1 MNPYPLSSVR
11 KPFSFKQSIRPLLR
25 PLLVFLFLMTCYH
38 TLMVNG
44 VLPSSDGISIQQSN
58 VIKVENYVYSNSPYE
73 LILTGSSRT
82 AKVEADYFGPA
93 HVANIGIRGGASQ
106 TGLELVNRNQNKPP
120 IVLLEVNGTIAQGVN
135 RELVEGAYHPL
146 FYWIRRYLPIFK
158 QENQPVAVTIEILK
172 NWRGI
177 SAEKLEEQRV
187 NELLKN
193 PQMRENTLRPALEER
208 QEKFTVKQINKL
220 TEESQVLKNKIAE
233 MENQGVRV
241 ILFDVPGDPL
251 MDQTPQRVEE
261 KELMKQLFPPENY
274 EWLPEH
280 PPREWITTDGIHLAR
295 SEARE
300 YASFIMNY
308 LGDF

>member
-1 MNPYPLSSVR
+1 MNPYSLSRVK
-11 KPFSFKQSIRPLLR
+11 KPFSFKHSIRPLVR
-25 PLLVFLFLMTCYH
+25 PLLVFLFLMTFYH
-38 TLMVNG
+38 TLMVNE

-73 LILTGSSRT
+73 LIVTGSSRT
-82 AKVEADYFGPA
+82 AKIEPDYFGPA

-120 IVLLEVNGTIAQGVN
+120 IVLVEVNGTIIQGVN
-135 RELVEGAYHPL
+135 QELVEAAYHPL

-208 QEKFTVKQINKL
+208 REKFTVKQINKL

-251 MDQTPQRVEE
+251 IDQTPQRIEE
-261 KELMKQLFPPENY
+261 QELMKQLFPPENY

-280 PPREWITTDGIHLAR
+280 PPREWVTTDGIHLAR